1 MRKLIV
7 IVLISLAL
15 TLPMAAAKRK
25 NQVAIQK
32 IPDQWVELARVSEV
46 VAEQPCGNWAWAAA
60 MESILRR
67 QRVELDQ
74 RYWVL
79 KLNGGLPCLPS
90 AGSFEDLKRQIDG
103 EYVLADHRH
112 VRIEI
117 NYRESL
123 PETTDAL
130 ILPMAHG
137 RPYMIWWKGQPYLVK
152 GATWDE
158 FIYQTG
164 QKLVAIK
171 TLKLVN
177 TLERGEKRDLIFDR
191 STDDTNDLS
200 ATFDAVVT
208 ELDVN
213 TWEAP
218 HNAATDKVLNP
229 AIDK

>member
-1 MRKLIV
+1 MRKLIAL
-7 IVLISLAL
+7 VLVSLAL
-15 TLPMAAAKRK
+15 TLPMSAAKKK

-67 QRVELDQ
+67 QKVELDQ

-123 PETTDAL
+123 PPTTDAL

-137 RPYMIWWKGQPYLVK
+137 RPYMIWWKGEPYLVK

-158 FIYQTG
+158 FVYQTG

-177 TLERGEKRDLIFDR
+177 PLERGEKRDLVFDR
-191 STDDTNDLS
+191 ATDDTNDLS

-218 HNAATDKVLNP
+218 HNAATDKVFNP

>member
-1 MRKLIV
+1 MRKLIT
-7 IVLISLAL
+7 IVLVSLAM
-15 TLPMAAAKRK
+15 TLPLGAAKRK
-25 NQVAIQK
+25 NQFAMQK
-32 IPDQWVELARVSEV
+32 IPDQWVELAHVSDV

-67 QRVELDQ
+67 QKVELDQ
-74 RYWVL
+74 RYWVM
-79 KLNGGLPCLPS
+79 KLNGGLRCLPS
-90 AGSFEDLKRQIDG
+90 AGSFEDLKRKIDG

-123 PETTDAL
+123 PETTDGL

-137 RPYMIWWKGQPYLVK
+137 RPYMIWWKGEPYLVK

-164 QKLVAIK
+164 QKLVEIK

-177 TLERGEKRDLIFDR
+177 PLERGEKRNVVFDR
-191 STDDTNDLS
+191 TADDTHDLS

-208 ELDVN
+208 ELDFDPF
-213 TWEAP
+213 EAP
-218 HNAATDKVLNP
+218 HNAATDKVFNP